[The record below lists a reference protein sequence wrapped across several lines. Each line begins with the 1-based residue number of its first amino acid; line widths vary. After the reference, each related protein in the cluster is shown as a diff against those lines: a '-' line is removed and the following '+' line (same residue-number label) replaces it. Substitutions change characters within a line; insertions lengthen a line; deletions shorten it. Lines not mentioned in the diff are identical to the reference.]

1 MENQQLIAHNETR
14 TYEVD
19 FYAERLLVIE
29 NHLGERF
36 VALKPVVEALGL
48 DWSTQLKRT
57 RQSPVFGSTVV
68 MMTTVAETCV
78 VLSPTQV
85 PESGQRCGH
94 DDHTFSQR
102 RQVVALPLNHLHG
115 WLCTVNP
122 TRAKPEIREKLVTYQ
137 KECYEVL
144 ASYFLKGQATNPR
157 FHRPE
162 FDRTKRIAGDQSMSM
177 APVAFSA
184 ISRAAERVPG
194 PEVIDF
200 VRKAST
206 LCHLCL
212 SAGQSKP
219 DQQTQIDLLKLLLD
233 TGSDL
238 HKDEVAAL
246 TRTTAANAT
255 KLLTTLDKSGYTLVR
270 NQQGNI
276 IKA

>member
-19 FYAERLLVIE
+19 FYAERLQIVE
-29 NHLGERF
+29 NHLGEHLVLLR
-36 VALKPVVEALGL
+36 PVVEALGL
-48 DWSTQLKRT
+48 DWSSQVKRLQ
-57 RQSPVFGSTVV
+57 RSPVFGSTVV
-68 MMTTVAETCV
+68 IMTTVAEDGRSREM
-78 VLSPTQV
+78 VL
-85 PESGQRCGH
+85 
-94 DDHTFSQR
+94 
-102 RQVVALPLNHLHG
+102 LPLNLFHG
-115 WLCTVNP
+115 WLFTLDS

-137 KECYEVL
+137 RECYEVL
-144 ASYFLKGQATNPR
+144 HSYFTRGEALNPR

-255 KLLTTLDKSGYTLVR
+255 KLLTTLDKSGYALVR

-276 IKA
+276 VKA

>member
-48 DWSTQLKRT
+48 DWSVQFRRTQKDL
-57 RQSPVFGSTVV
+57 VFDI
-68 MMTTVAETCV
+68 CV
-78 VLSPTQV
+78 VPRATQI
-85 PESGQRCGH
+85 PESATDTALGRGQRRTQ
-94 DDHTFSQR
+94 D
-102 RQVVALPLNHLHG
+102 VVAIPINQLHG
-115 WLCTVNP
+115 WLCTLSAA
-122 TRAKPEIREKLVTYQ
+122 RAKPEIREKLVTYQ

-144 ASYFLKGQATNPR
+144 HSYFTRGQALNPR
-157 FHRPE
+157 FNRPE
-162 FDRTKRIAGDQSMSM
+162 FDRTKAIAGKQSMSM

-184 ISRAAERVPG
+184 ISRAAEQVPG

-246 TRTTAANAT
+246 TRTTATNAT
-255 KLLTTLDKSGYTLVR
+255 KLITTLDKSGYALVR